1 MSLALLPAI
10 GTLFLLLVFLVQPR
24 YEGFDLVL
32 LYLVSL
38 FGRCLLEVCLFLKV
52 NGGRVDLKER
62 GAVGDLGEVE
72 GGKTVVRIYYIKEE
86 SIFNK

>member
-1 MSLALLPAI
+1 M
-10 GTLFLLLVFLVQPR
+10 
-24 YEGFDLVL
+24 
-32 LYLVSL
+32 

-62 GAVGDLGEVE
+62 GAVGDLREVE